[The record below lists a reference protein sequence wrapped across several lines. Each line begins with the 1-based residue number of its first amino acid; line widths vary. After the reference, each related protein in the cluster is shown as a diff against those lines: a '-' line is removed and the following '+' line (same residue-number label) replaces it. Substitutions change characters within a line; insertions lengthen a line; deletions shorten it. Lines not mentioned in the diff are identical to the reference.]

1 MTVDPVVGTEYRLTV
16 AKGTASKTL
25 GAQIALGADI
35 VSYALGRGGLVA
47 FRNSTG
53 TTEVEAARVSA
64 EVTGPLSAT
73 AKQRLVGKVLE
84 VHLIPQT
91 VSLTSLPYWK
101 YLAGQS
107 TCHGEPEPCA
117 TPEPWSEVRGAGD
130 SHSPLKPATTVAI
143 AAGAETMF
151 RSPDHFY
158 ADGGSSSSTSSAT
171 PSSATPSR
179 RSKRTSP
186 PPVTPASSAGT
197 STAARS

>member
-1 MTVDPVVGTEYRLTV
+1 M
-16 AKGTASKTL
+16 
-25 GAQIALGADI
+25 
-35 VSYALGRGGLVA
+35 
-47 FRNSTG
+47 
-53 TTEVEAARVSA
+53 
-64 EVTGPLSAT
+64 
-73 AKQRLVGKVLE
+73 
-84 VHLIPQT
+84 HLIPQT

-158 ADGGSSSSTSSAT
+158 ADGGFVLVHELGHAVFGYAIPEEQANVAAARDASIQRGHKYGSSILTNGYNPTEYFAE
-171 PSSATPSR
+171 
-179 RSKRTSP
+179 
-186 PPVTPASSAGT
+186 G
-197 STAARS
+197 TAALFRYAFSDLHVHDYMPEFLQREEGELLTILRRVYPGVA